1 MYSKLAAVSAE
12 PGEQNTGKMYLYVK
26 LSITYFRLKR
36 EDFSKKGY
44 DAEKKYSLVATE
56 IIPKNDKE
64 EEN

>member
-1 MYSKLAAVSAE
+1 M
-12 PGEQNTGKMYLYVK
+12 G
-26 LSITYFRLKR
+26 TYFRLKR